1 MSGLGT
7 VLLVAIFLAGAAIT
21 WVAGVFLS
29 KTTDSLDE
37 RLHLGSAVGGM
48 VLLAVAGSLPEAAI
62 TVSAALAGHL
72 DIAAGNIAGGIA
84 MQTMVLVICDAFVTG
99 DKPLSF
105 LVGSLIP
112 VLEAALVIVTVS
124 VVLMG
129 TLLPASVA
137 FAGVSPA
144 SVFVI
149 VVWVLGMYMLNKVRN
164 SPKWQITMP
173 GSDPGR
179 PHRQMPHPEQVH
191 PYARLKLKLVWG
203 IFAAACA
210 VTLIGGVA
218 LQMSGSEL
226 ASRAGIN
233 GVIFGATFLALAS
246 ALPEISS
253 GIAAVRL
260 GDHQLVMGDIF
271 GGNAF
276 QLCLFLVADL
286 IAGKPAMPASGMPN
300 TWLAGLGIVLTAI
313 YAVSVVL
320 RPERRLARI
329 GIDSVIAVGIFVIGL
344 VGLFAIPT

>member
-1 MSGLGT
+1 VSGFSS
-7 VLLVAIFLAGAAIT
+7 VLLVIIFLAGAAIT

-37 RLHLGSAVGGM
+37 RLHLGAAVGGM

-84 MQTMVLVICDAFVTG
+84 MQTMVLVVCDAFVAG
-99 DKPLSF
+99 KKPLSY

-124 VVLMG
+124 IVLMG

-137 FAGVSPA
+137 LGGVSPA

-173 GSDPGR
+173 GSKSGR
-179 PHRQMPHPEQVH
+179 PHRQMPHPERVH
-191 PYARLKLKLVWG
+191 PYAHLKLKIVWAV
-203 IFAAACA
+203 FAGACG

-218 LQMSGSEL
+218 LQMAGSEL

-233 GVIFGATFLALAS
+233 GVVFGATFLALAS

-313 YAVSVVL
+313 YAASVVL
-320 RPERRLARI
+320 RPERRMARI
-329 GIDSVIAVGIFVIGL
+329 GLDSIIAVIIFAVGLIGL
-344 VGLFAIPT
+344 TAIHT

>member
-1 MSGLGT
+1 
-7 VLLVAIFLAGAAIT
+7 
-21 WVAGVFLS
+21 
-29 KTTDSLDE
+29 
-37 RLHLGSAVGGM
+37 
-48 VLLAVAGSLPEAAI
+48 
-62 TVSAALAGHL
+62 VS
-72 DIAAGNIAGGIA
+72 I
-84 MQTMVLVICDAFVTG
+84 
-99 DKPLSF
+99 
-105 LVGSLIP
+105 
-112 VLEAALVIVTVS
+112 
-124 VVLMG
+124 VLMG
-129 TLLPASVA
+129 TLLPASVS
-137 FAGVSPA
+137 FHGVSPA

-173 GSDPGR
+173 GSNPGR
-179 PHRQMPHPEQVH
+179 PHRRMPHRERVH
-191 PYARLKLKLVWG
+191 PYAHRKVKTIWA
-203 IFAAACA
+203 IFAAACG
-210 VTLIGGVA
+210 VTLLGGVA
-218 LQMSGSEL
+218 LQMAGSEL
-226 ASRAGIN
+226 ASRAHIN
-233 GVIFGATFLALAS
+233 GVVFGATFLALAS

-329 GIDSVIAVGIFVIGL
+329 GLDSIVAVIIFAVGLIGL
-344 VGLFAIPT
+344 TAVH